1 MCKMKIV
8 ILDGY
13 TVSHGDLSWN
23 GLKEFGELTVY
34 DRTPKDP
41 ETILSRIGDAEVVLE
56 NKVNMSRKVIEGS
69 PNLKYIGELA
79 TGYNNVDIDAAR
91 EKGIVVTNIPAYST
105 ASVAQ
110 LTIALLLEICH
121 HTAHHNDLVH
131 QGEWTSCAD
140 SMFYD
145 HSYPLI
151 ELAGKTLGIIG
162 FGQIGQSVARIARTM
177 GMNVL
182 AASRTVREE
191 GKALAEYVTPDELFA
206 HADVISLHCPLFPE
220 TKNLINA
227 ENIAKMKDGVIILN
241 TSRGP
246 LINEADLAEALK
258 SGKVYAAGVDVVS
271 EEPMRADNPLLSAP
285 NCFITPH
292 MAWMPTEARK
302 RLINIAVNNLRAF
315 LSGTPVNNV
324 AG

>member
-1 MCKMKIV
+1 MKIV

-13 TVSHGDLSWN
+13 TVNHGDLSWD

-41 ETILSRIGDAEVVLE
+41 ETILSRIGDAEAVLE
-56 NKVNMSRKVIEGS
+56 NKINMSREIMDAC
-69 PNLKYIGELA
+69 PNLKYIGEIA
-79 TGYNNVDIDAAR
+79 TGYNNVDIQAAR
-91 EKGIVVTNIPAYST
+91 EKGIIVTNIPAYST
-105 ASVAQ
+105 NSVAQ

-131 QGEWTSCAD
+131 QGAWTGCAD

-162 FGQIGQSVARIARTM
+162 FGQIGQSVARIARAM
-177 GMNVL
+177 GMNVI
-182 AASRTVREE
+182 AHSRSVREE
-191 GKALAEYVTPDELFA
+191 GKALADYVSLDELFA
-206 HADVISLHCPLFPE
+206 RSDVISLHCPLFPE
-220 TKNLINA
+220 TKGIINA

-241 TSRGP
+241 TSRGL
-246 LINEADLAEALK
+246 LINEADLAATLQN
-258 SGKVYAAGVDVVS
+258 GKVYAAGVDVVS
-271 EEPMRADNPLLSAP
+271 EEPMRADNPLLGAP

-292 MAWMPTEARK
+292 MAWMPTEARS
-302 RLINIAVNNLRAF
+302 RLIDIAVNNLRAY
-315 LSGTPVNNV
+315 LNGKPINNV

>member
-1 MCKMKIV
+1 MKIV

-13 TVSHGDLSWN
+13 TVNHGDLSWDDM
-23 GLKEFGELTVY
+23 KEFGEVTVY
-34 DRTPKDP
+34 DRTDRNF
-41 ETILSRIGDAEVVLE
+41 EAIVSRIGDAEIVLE
-56 NKVNMSRKVIEGS
+56 NKINMTREIMDAC

-79 TGYNNVDIDAAR
+79 TGYNNIDIAAAK

-110 LTIALLLEICH
+110 LAIALLLEICH

-131 QGEWTSCAD
+131 QGEWTSCPD
-140 SMFYD
+140 TMFYD
-145 HSYPLI
+145 HACPII
-151 ELAGKTLGIIG
+151 ELSGKTLGIIG
-162 FGQIGQSVARIARTM
+162 FGQIGQSVARIAKAM

-182 AASRTVREE
+182 AHSRSVREE
-191 GKALAEYVTPDELFA
+191 GKALAEYVPLDELLA
-206 HADVISLHCPLFPE
+206 KSDVISLHCPLFPE
-220 TKNLINA
+220 TKGIINA
-227 ENIAKMKDGVIILN
+227 ENIAKMKDGVIIVN

-271 EEPMRADNPLLSAP
+271 IEPMQADNPLLSAP

-292 MAWMPTEARK
+292 MAWMSTEART
-302 RLINIAVNNLRAF
+302 RLIDIAVNNIRAY
-315 LSGTPVNNV
+315 LAGAPVNNV